1 MELITKP
8 NSCRTFKY
16 YVDRDPVN
24 ARDRAEMA
32 AMYRKIRKDNPAIA
46 RLFYRR
52 QRMMVDEMSKRI
64 FGDAIDLTTGGG
76 LSLLVAD

>member
-1 MELITKP
+1 
-8 NSCRTFKY
+8 
-16 YVDRDPVN
+16 
-24 ARDRAEMA
+24 MA